1 MPATIITFT
10 TPIAFEGDYE
20 KRLVT
25 TVTASKRTSRRRS
38 TRCPAASRTPMIVQ
52 PLPLSSE
59 RALGSA

>member
-25 TVTASKRTSRRRS
+25 TVNASKRTRLDEK
-38 TRCPAASRTPMIVQ
+38 AASSAEALCYTPAYENGIIFEN
-52 PLPLSSE
+52 L
-59 RALGSA
+59 